1 MQLVLSPSSLFL
13 CMARCSLRAPDTPMR
28 RPLATLHGGGGSC
41 PPPSSSR
48 QSPKMP
54 NMAISG
60 VGGFLAN
67 NGRNKHASKLCST
80 HVFRAI
86 HRCLFFFF
94 ARRGFAQEIS
104 CFARGAEIPP
114 QISENTSQTC
124 SLFFRDPHFSQH
136 VSRGFSR
143 RFFARWIF
151 ARGPLFSSVKF
162 SLWEFFAAFRG
173 ARVCLGPT
181 FGCRALTLVSVR
193 PPQWHSGSQ
202 HRLAQLCLRT
212 VARSSPPLQPRR
224 HYAQEEGDSDAGAGS

>member
-1 MQLVLSPSSLFL
+1 
-13 CMARCSLRAPDTPMR
+13 MR

-67 NGRNKHASKLCST
+67 NGRNTHASKLCST

-86 HRCLFFFF
+86 HRCLFFFSRGGGS
-94 ARRGFAQEIS
+94 RRNLHVFCKG
-104 CFARGAEIPP
+104 RGNPP
-114 QISENTSQTC
+114 HKIRGTKTSQT
-124 SLFFRDPHFSQH
+124 FFAGFFAIPIFRNICREF
-136 VSRGFSR
+136 VRAGFSPVG
-143 RFFARWIF
+143 FSLGAHF
-151 ARGPLFSSVKF
+151 FSSVKF
-162 SLWEFFAAFRG
+162 SLWEFFATFRG

-224 HYAQEEGDSDAGAGS
+224 HHAQEEGDSDAGAGS